1 MPMKYLLIISFMVF
15 THTGHA
21 QPFAIFADNETPPI
35 NTQGDAADDP
45 AIWINHEN
53 LYESIIFGTDKR
65 SGIYAYSIK
74 GDQLTYKSFGHI
86 NNIDLRDIGNYL
98 FLAGTKRDSKEILFW
113 KFTKND
119 IFQKLSNNEFPDPIS
134 SAISEQDIYGL
145 CMGYVDNELLVFV
158 TEDMGPNVQMWSI
171 LQDELSLKH
180 TFSNNGESEGCV
192 VDDFNKKIFISEE
205 DKKGV
210 LRSFDLGSNAFL
222 HPFVVDSR
230 EGNIWGDPEGVSIYK
245 TSKDEGY
252 IILSSQGDSKFNIYN
267 RKYPHN
273 YLGSFR
279 VVGSATIDGISE
291 TDGLDAVSVSIPDLY
306 PKGFLVV
313 QDGYNTDKTT
323 ALNQNFKFISFDK
336 ILKHIN

>member
-1 MPMKYLLIISFMVF
+1 MIMKYPLILSFIFF

-35 NTQGDAADDP
+35 HTQGDAADDP
-45 AIWINHEN
+45 AIWINNEN

-65 SGIYAYSIK
+65 TGIHAYAIT

-86 NNIDLRDIGNYL
+86 NNIDLREIGDYL

-113 KFTKND
+113 KFNKSD

-134 SAISEQDIYGL
+134 SVKSEQDIYGL
-145 CMGYVDNELLVFV
+145 CMGYVDKELLVFV
-158 TEDMGPNVQMWSI
+158 TEDRGPNVQMWSI
-171 LQDELSLKH
+171 QRDELSLKH

-192 VDDFNKKIFISEE
+192 VDDFSKKIFISEE
-205 DKKGV
+205 DKEGV
-210 LRSFDLGSNAFL
+210 LRSFDLGSNTFL
-222 HPFVVDSR
+222 QSFVIDSR

-279 VVGSATIDGISE
+279 VVGSTTIDGISE
-291 TDGLDAVSVSIPDLY
+291 TDGVDAASISIPGLY

-313 QDGYNTDKTT
+313 QDGYNTDKTRV
-323 ALNQNFKFISFDK
+323 LNQNFKFISFDK